1 MWAEG
6 GCSRGSGREWRSS
19 GWGKGY
25 LLALLELV
33 DGGAEGEEALVRVLD
48 DVVGLQPEHHLDHCF

>member
-19 GWGKGY
+19 GWGEVY

-33 DGGAEGEEALVRVLD
+33 DGGAE
-48 DVVGLQPEHHLDHCF
+48 